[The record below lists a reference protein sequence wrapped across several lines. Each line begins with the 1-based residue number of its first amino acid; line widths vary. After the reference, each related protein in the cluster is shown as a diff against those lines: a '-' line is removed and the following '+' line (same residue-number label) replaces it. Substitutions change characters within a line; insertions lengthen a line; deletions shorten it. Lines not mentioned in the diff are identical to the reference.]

1 MLRSQTESPFVPT
14 ISPNGVDDGRA
25 AASPNDADLGEQEI
39 LKGAEQY
46 RAFTASVAAPFYY
59 TSNVALARRGEVSDF
74 LVAPAAGL
82 FYQPRIT
89 RTLYGLVDVR
99 QQFFYY
105 NQYHSFDF
113 RSFDVEAGLS
123 YYLPQFYNLILRG
136 RYDFNRL
143 TFSDRVLDEFFSN
156 HSLIVGAELPFRF
169 GRAQQLSLGGRREY
183 QRRCRSRESAE
194 ERLRG
199 FPRLF
204 GSSDAFV
211 LARQRGPVC
220 GA

>member
-1 MLRSQTESPFVPT
+1 VSNLSPTPRFRFLCCRVAIVVVSIFLADSSFAQSVEVDRAQLLRSQTESPFVPT

-89 RTLYGLVDVR
+89 RTLYGLVL
-99 QQFFYY
+99 
-105 NQYHSFDF
+105 
-113 RSFDVEAGLS
+113 E
-123 YYLPQFYNLILRG
+123 
-136 RYDFNRL
+136 
-143 TFSDRVLDEFFSN
+143 
-156 HSLIVGAELPFRF
+156 
-169 GRAQQLSLGGRREY
+169 
-183 QRRCRSRESAE
+183 RSRPTLRCNFIQRAAMERSISSRTSRLAE
-194 ERLRG
+194 
-199 FPRLF
+199 
-204 GSSDAFV
+204 
-211 LARQRGPVC
+211 PVRRSLPPIP
-220 GA
+220 